1 MANQIRKIRELAG
14 KTQADAAAV
23 LDITTENYN
32 RLENGKTQITLSKLE
47 KLAEFFHR
55 QPAELIA
62 SHGNVRTVRVRQHV
76 QAGEWAESLLWEED
90 ACYDVIVPN
99 DPEFQNVML
108 YGAETRGPSMNKRYT
123 EGAAVIYTDIIETG
137 ESPVPGRRYIVERER
152 SDGLREATVKTLF
165 QDDDGKFWLLPESTD
180 PRHQSPIDLSGG
192 DGDIVRIVGR
202 VAFSVQRE
210 S

>member
-1 MANQIRKIRELAG
+1 MSNQIRKIRESAG

-55 QPAELIA
+55 QPSELIA

-90 ACYDVIVPN
+90 DCYDVIVPN

-152 SDGLREATVKTLF
+152 ADGMREATVKTLF
-165 QDDDGKFWLLPESTD
+165 KDDDGKFWLLPESTD
-180 PRHQSPIDLSGG
+180 PRHQTPIDLSGG